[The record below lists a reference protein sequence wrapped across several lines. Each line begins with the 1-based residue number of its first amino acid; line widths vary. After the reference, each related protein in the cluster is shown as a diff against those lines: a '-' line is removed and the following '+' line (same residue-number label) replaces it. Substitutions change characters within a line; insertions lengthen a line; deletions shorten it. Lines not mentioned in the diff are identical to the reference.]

1 MVPSVPYYR
10 CVRDAA
16 IPTFDIWLSLFIYT
30 APRVLAK
37 LSINYFGFDNESDVV
52 VDVWTKNF
60 GAEGIAKS

>member
-1 MVPSVPYYR
+1 MVPSVPYSR

-52 VDVWTKNF
+52 VDV
-60 GAEGIAKS
+60 